1 MNKIIG
7 KISSLLGIVSHCQ
20 RNWIESKKIPE
31 EHLNYI
37 IEACTDMPTKQQ
49 KDVYSLVAITDRKII
64 MELFE
69 TCYEEKDYAR
79 TFKRNT
85 QVLANLLLVWI
96 PSNSIEGT
104 DSYGQ
109 SLGIAVGIS
118 AAAAA
123 LAGAELGY
131 RTGFCRCINEE
142 KSKKVLESYIGKIK
156 KEEVPLM
163 LGIGIP
169 DEKFEHNVMA
179 INGARFGHKISDDK
193 PNRKVYRLA

>member
-1 MNKIIG
+1 MNK
-7 KISSLLGIVSHCQ
+7 KISSLVGIVSHCQ
-20 RNWIESKKIPE
+20 RNWIEWEKIPE
-31 EHLNYI
+31 EHVNYI

-69 TCYEEKDYAR
+69 TAYEEKDYAR

-96 PSNSIEGT
+96 PSNGT
-104 DSYGQ
+104 DLGHDTYGQ
-109 SLGIAVGIS
+109 SLGIAVGMS

-131 RTGFCRCINEE
+131 RTGYCRCIDEE
-142 KSKKVLESYIGKIK
+142 KSKKILESYIGKIE
-156 KEEVPLM
+156 KEEIPLM

-169 DEKFEHNVMA
+169 DEKFAYNIMA
-179 INGARFGHKISDDK
+179 INGARFGHKISYDK

>member
-64 MELFE
+64 KELFE

-85 QVLANLLLVWI
+85 R
-96 PSNSIEGT
+96 STS
-104 DSYGQ
+104 
-109 SLGIAVGIS
+109 
-118 AAAAA
+118 
-123 LAGAELGY
+123 
-131 RTGFCRCINEE
+131 
-142 KSKKVLESYIGKIK
+142 KIK
-156 KEEVPLM
+156 QLVK
-163 LGIGIP
+163 
-169 DEKFEHNVMA
+169 
-179 INGARFGHKISDDK
+179 S
-193 PNRKVYRLA
+193 NRLCICSKAWVTT

>member
-1 MNKIIG
+1 MNK
-7 KISSLLGIVSHCQ
+7 KISSLVGIVSHCQ
-20 RNWIESKKIPE
+20 RNWIEWEKIPE
-31 EHLNYI
+31 EHVNYI

-69 TCYEEKDYAR
+69 TAYEEKDYAR

-96 PSNSIEGT
+96 PSNGT
-104 DSYGQ
+104 DLGNDTYGQ
-109 SLGIAVGIS
+109 SLGIAVGMS

-131 RTGFCRCINEE
+131 RTGYCRCIDEE
-142 KSKKVLESYIGKIK
+142 KSKKILESYIGKIE
-156 KEEVPLM
+156 KEEIPLM

-169 DEKFEHNVMA
+169 DEKFAYNIMA
-179 INGARFGHKISDDK
+179 INGARFGHKISYDK

>member
-1 MNKIIG
+1 MNK
-7 KISSLLGIVSHCQ
+7 KILSLAGIVSHCQ
-20 RNWIESKKIPE
+20 RNWNEWEKIPE
-31 EHLNYI
+31 EHVNYI
-37 IEACTDMPTKQQ
+37 IETCTAMPTKQQ
-49 KDVYSLVAITDRKII
+49 KEVYSLVAITDRKII

-69 TCYEEKDYAR
+69 TAYEEKDYAR

-96 PSNSIEGT
+96 PSNSAKGT
-104 DSYGQ
+104 DTYGE
-109 SLGIAVGIS
+109 SLGIAVGMS

-131 RTGFCRCINEE
+131 RTGYCRCINEE
-142 KSKKVLESYIGKIK
+142 KSKKILESYIGKIEK
-156 KEEVPLM
+156 KEIPLM

-169 DEKFEHNVMA
+169 DEKFAYNIMA
-179 INGARFGHKISDDK
+179 INGARFGHKISYDK

>member
-1 MNKIIG
+1 MNK
-7 KISSLLGIVSHCQ
+7 KISSLAGIVSHCQ

-31 EHLNYI
+31 EHVNYI

-49 KDVYSLVAITDRKII
+49 KNIYSLVAITDRKII

-96 PSNSIEGT
+96 PSNSKGT

-109 SLGIAVGIS
+109 SLGIAVGLS

-131 RTGFCRCINEE
+131 RTGFCRCIDEE
-142 KSKKVLESYIGKIK
+142 KSKKVLESYIGKIEK
-156 KEEVPLM
+156 DEVPLM

-169 DEKFEHNVMA
+169 DEKFAHNVMA
-179 INGARFGHKISDDK
+179 INGTRFGHKISDDK
-193 PNRKVYRLA
+193 PDRKVYRLV